1 MENMCLNY
9 ENRCLGITGGHREKL
24 PMLLVT
30 GFLGSGKTTLLRHLL
45 TNKSNLR
52 IAVLVNEIGSIDIDG
67 ELLRSCDNNAGLGIC
82 TQELTNGCVC
92 CNVRDDLRREVLK
105 VLERRET
112 VDYLVIETSG
122 AADPRPVAASLNKLC
137 RLDLVVTV
145 VDATAIS
152 SQLET
157 KLARQQISA
166 ADFILL
172 NKVDLLGSEQAVS
185 EVEREISKL
194 SSAKI
199 VKTEYGRVPIE
210 LLMDL
215 HVETMGRGGDTD
227 TGFMSHDGTGSQVLY
242 SVGGHAHFHN
252 KKLHAGFEDHTAHHE
267 GQHHGGHDEQER
279 SSIRTLAL
287 SLTGPVSLRKFQRFL
302 YGDLL
307 PEELGSNLVMRAKG
321 LICFAECR
329 RHKLELHVSGL
340 QRVDVTHEGAWEST
354 PKTKMVIIGSGF
366 DHARMQA
373 AFEACEARDEEQT
386 LEEEEALVYLKDLI
400 DADPMFEVIRDEDG
414 AARATGGAIV
424 VSFIET
430 TDMKLHGVYSDDL
443 NKELISLFNSLR
455 TNFLAVPSTRTK
467 CKGTDIL
474 LASPATKQEAKHLAE
489 ELHKSGRRI
498 IDAKAISGCKCGF

>member
-1 MENMCLNY
+1 
-9 ENRCLGITGGHREKL
+9 L

-215 HVETMGRGGDTD
+215 HVETMGRGG
-227 TGFMSHDGTGSQVLY
+227 
-242 SVGGHAHFHN
+242 HAHFHN

-373 AFEACEARDEEQT
+373 AFEACEAR
-386 LEEEEALVYLKDLI
+386 
-400 DADPMFEVIRDEDG
+400 
-414 AARATGGAIV
+414 
-424 VSFIET
+424 
-430 TDMKLHGVYSDDL
+430 
-443 NKELISLFNSLR
+443 
-455 TNFLAVPSTRTK
+455 
-467 CKGTDIL
+467 
-474 LASPATKQEAKHLAE
+474 
-489 ELHKSGRRI
+489 
-498 IDAKAISGCKCGF
+498 